1 MIHLRLRDEE
11 LQRLGESGYFVRDGW
26 LGMEGAQAA
35 ARAVEMRG
43 ERLRPAGVSRAAAID
58 RAIRGDAITWIDP
71 ADEDPTLAQLATG
84 FIGLG
89 EALREQ
95 AYLGVRRQ
103 EVQLA
108 RYPGDGSGY
117 QRHQDAHADGLGQP
131 RRVTA
136 IYYLNR
142 DWQPTHGGLLRLH
155 LPAGAVDVAPL
166 LDRLVVFLSER
177 VEHEVLPVLAPR
189 WAATAWYYGG

>member
-1 MIHLRLRDEE
+1 MSPLRDEE
-11 LQRLGESGYFVRDGW
+11 LEMLGDRGYFVRDGW
-26 LGMEGAQAA
+26 LGLEGARTA
-35 ARAVEMRG
+35 ARAAEMRV
-43 ERLRPAGVSRAAAID
+43 EHLRPAGVSRAAAID
-58 RAIRGDAITWIDP
+58 HAIRGDATTWLDP
-71 ADEDPTLAQLATG
+71 EDEDPALARLATG
-84 FIGLG
+84 FLRLG

-103 EVQLA
+103 EIQLA

-117 QRHQDAHADGLGQP
+117 QRHRDAHDDLLGQP

-136 IYYLNR
+136 TYYLNR
-142 DWQPTHGGLLRLH
+142 DWQPVQGGLLRLH

-177 VEHEVLPVLAPR
+177 VEHEVLPALAPR